1 MVDTSSVYNQISVD
15 EQNCNR
21 GTTTSEVAIFVFQK
35 GNYMAVFR
43 TIKNKNYTC
52 MSNYHLRDKNLSLK
66 AKGLLSII
74 LSLPEDWNYSAKGLE
89 TLSTD
94 GNTTVRNTLK
104 ELEENHYLIRKRIYK
119 DGKISDWE
127 YIIFESKEQYED
139 YINTNDL
146 QVVEN
151 QQQEIFIQEN
161 NNNKILKQSNTKKVN
176 KEIKNN
182 TKVLLAE
189 NSAESNTFLKSSSSL
204 PRKQNKY
211 SKCVSLI
218 HDFTVNEK
226 LIAVLVDYLNML
238 LEADKSMYTNQFKGK
253 LNKLKRLTDDER
265 DMIVIVEQSIQ
276 FGWKSFYP
284 LNKDNYRFNNSGGGF
299 KDNIEGDKRELPP
312 LEECLSDR
320 SF

>member
-1 MVDTSSVYNQISVD
+1 M
-15 EQNCNR
+15 
-21 GTTTSEVAIFVFQK
+21 AI
-35 GNYMAVFR
+35 FR

-66 AKGLLSII
+66 AKGLLSVI

-94 GNTTVRNTLK
+94 GNTAVRNTLK

-139 YINTNDL
+139 YITTNGL

-176 KEIKNN
+176 KEYKNN
-182 TKVLLAE
+182 TNVLLDE
-189 NSAESNTFLKSSSSL
+189 NSSLGNNFLKSSNT
-204 PRKQNKY
+204 PKTKQNKY

-218 HDFTVNEK
+218 HDFTVDEK
-226 LIAVLVDYLNML
+226 LITALVDYLNML

-253 LNKLKRLTDDER
+253 LNRLKQLTEDEK
-265 DMIVIVEQSIQ
+265 DMIDIVNQSIQ
-276 FGWKSFYP
+276 YGWKSFYP
-284 LNKDNYRFNNSGGGF
+284 LKQNARYSNYGGEF
-299 KDNIEGDKRELPP
+299 KDNIQSDTRDLPP

-320 SF
+320 RF

>member
-1 MVDTSSVYNQISVD
+1 MNRDFKGVWIPKEIWLREDLNALEKVILAEIDSLDN
-15 EQNCNR
+15 ENNC
-21 GTTTSEVAIFVFQK
+21 VA
-35 GNYMAVFR
+35 GN
-43 TIKNKNYTC
+43 
-52 MSNYHLRDKNLSLK
+52 
-66 AKGLLSII
+66 
-74 LSLPEDWNYSAKGLE
+74 
-89 TLSTD
+89 
-94 GNTTVRNTLK
+94 
-104 ELEENHYLIRKRIYK
+104 
-119 DGKISDWE
+119 E
-127 YIIFESKEQYED
+127 YFAEFCQCSESKVSKA
-139 YINTNDL
+139 IKKLKDL
-146 QVVEN
+146 GLIEIIAFDGRHRKIRVVKN
-151 QQQEIFIQEN
+151 NIQSSKKYKAESY
-161 NNNKILKQSNTKKVN
+161 KKQSNNIANNTIN
-176 KEIKNN
+176 NTNNKNN

-189 NSAESNTFLKSSSSL
+189 NSAESNTFLKSSSNP

-218 HDFTVNEK
+218 HDFTVSEK

-253 LNKLKRLTDDER
+253 LNKLKQLTDDER

-284 LNKDNYRFNNSGGGF
+284 LKKDNYRFNNSGGGF